1 MAEVAADEKVL
12 WPLCRSALDADPRR
26 SLYIRDLVESR
37 LQRLSTEQKVA
48 QLIQAELASVEP
60 DDVRQYGLGSVLNGG
75 GVSPNSNKH
84 ASVEDWRNLAAAFQA
99 AARESDAGIPILWGT
114 DAVHGHNNV
123 FGATIFPHNI
133 GLGAANDPDLMER
146 LGAATAQDV
155 AATGIDWVFA
165 PTLAVPHDY
174 RWGRTYEGFSQEPR
188 IVKRLGRAMVCGLQ
202 GHPEATDFLSDPFVL
217 ATSKHFVG
225 EGSTLEGIDQ
235 GDTYCTEEDM
245 RDVHAVGHF
254 GALAAGA
261 QIVMAAFNSWCG
273 EKIHSSSY
281 LLQEVLKE
289 QMGFEGFVVSDW
301 DGFAQVDGDLEAAC
315 IRSFNAGVDM
325 LMVSSDWHRVYRIML
340 EGVRTKQISEARLDD
355 AVKRIL
361 RVKALKGML
370 SPTYVHPALRIDSTH
385 AMGMESIRTLAKE
398 AVRKSLVLMK
408 NDSRILPLS
417 PKQRVLVVG
426 ADAHDV
432 AKQCGGWTLTW
443 QGTNN
448 TNGDFPCAES
458 IADGIR
464 TVVSDGGGTVTCVDR
479 VDDDTEADVAIV
491 VFGEEPYAEGE
502 GDLHHLSFSR
512 DDAAPLQEMKALRA
526 RGIPVVSLFL
536 SGRPR
541 WINPEL
547 NCSDAFVVCWLPGTE
562 GGAIGEVLFKDSEV
576 EICHDFSGRL
586 SFSWPLDALE
596 TSIDRDSNEPDKY
609 LPVGYGLS
617 YEDDVTCER
626 FSEKDETI
634 GASLRGPANQGSY
647 NYPNP

>member
-1 MAEVAADEKVL
+1 MAEVAANEKVL

-26 SLYIRDLVESR
+26 SLSIRDLVEAR
-37 LQRLSTEQKVA
+37 LQRLTTEQKVA

-60 DDVRQYGLGSVLNGG
+60 DDVRQYGLGAVLNGG
-75 GVSPNSNKH
+75 GVSPNYNKH
-84 ASVEDWRNLAAAFQA
+84 ASAEDWRNLAAAFQA

-114 DAVHGHNNV
+114 DAVHGHNNA

-146 LGAATAQDV
+146 LGAATAKDV

-165 PTLAVPHDY
+165 PTLAVTHDY

-202 GHPEATDFLSDPFVL
+202 GHPESTDFLSDPFVL

-225 EGSTLEGIDQ
+225 EGSTREGIDQ
-235 GDTYCTEEDM
+235 GDAYCTEKDM
-245 RDVHAVGHF
+245 RDVHAIGHF
-254 GALAAGA
+254 GALKAGA

-273 EKIHSSSY
+273 EKIHCSSY

-289 QMGFEGFVVSDW
+289 QIGFEGFVVSDW

-325 LMVSSDWHRVYRIML
+325 LMVSSDWQRVYRIMF

-370 SPTYVHPALRIDSTH
+370 SPTYVHPALRTDEIHPMGMDST
-385 AMGMESIRTLAKE
+385 RTLARE

-408 NDSRILPLS
+408 NDDRILPLS
-417 PKQRVLVVG
+417 PKQKVLIVG
-426 ADAHDV
+426 TDAHDV

-448 TNGDFPCAES
+448 TNDDFPNAES

-464 TVVSDGGGTVTCVDR
+464 TVVTDGGGMVTCVDR
-479 VDDDTEADVAIV
+479 VDDDTAADVAIV

-547 NCSDAFVVCWLPGTE
+547 NISDAFVVCWLPGTE
-562 GGAIGEVLFKDSEV
+562 GGAIGEILFKDHEN
-576 EICHDFSGRL
+576 EIHHDFSGRL
-586 SFSWPLDALE
+586 SFSWPLDARATL
-596 TSIDRDSNEPDKY
+596 IDRDSKEPDRY

-617 YEDDVTCER
+617 FEDDVRCER

-634 GASLRGPANQGSY
+634 GVSLRGPANRGSY